1 MDDNRQEVRG
11 VRVNLSHESFSNTDF
26 DGCELVFDGQ
36 PTELVD
42 VRFNACSFSFV
53 GPAANTLD
61 FLRML
66 CANDA
71 EFAQQLGRDLGI
83 LAVQTH

>member
-11 VRVNLSHESFSNTDF
+11 VRVNLSHESFANTDF
-26 DGCELVFDGQ
+26 DACEVVFDGQ
-36 PTELVD
+36 PTELIE

-66 CANDA
+66 CANDV
-71 EFAQQLGRDLGI
+71 EFARHLGRDLGI
-83 LAVQTH
+83 IPDQTH